1 MAKKGKIK
9 ISKVKRNNQTTNK
22 MRKKGQLKLQR
33 HRTHVQK
40 QKQPTQ
46 QPTVEYSSE
55 SEAESEDQFG
65 DMLDDE
71 EQQYLMSRLSK
82 QPTLLA
88 NIPENE
94 KPGKRSRKRKR
105 EKKEKFPKP
114 TVGGGSDSGAESAG
128 LSDSDSDVE
137 GKYEKEQAERPAKK
151 MRPLLPIKTK
161 EGLMERAEECE
172 DSESEQEEE
181 AQKPA
186 KSKQT
191 DKQSDDEDSESDSGM
206 DRTED
211 VEMAGDEEK
220 VVTAVELMAARRNK
234 LQHDK
239 LRIGALC
246 SSLLENPEKKL
257 KNLFPILYL
266 MEDRLKDGSLNLIS
280 VRKLATVSAF
290 EVFKDILPE
299 YMIRHQD
306 YSNIKLKKDTLALY
320 KYEKELLEFYKRY
333 LQRLEKAAGVLR
345 RKKGDTRK
353 VDEPTMSLALVSLR
367 CLCGLLEARP
377 QFNYATNIAQSV
389 VPHLD
394 CRDARA
400 RAAVTQCC
408 TNVFAEDTKGDIT
421 LIVVRLINQLV
432 KRRNERLDPSALDCL
447 LTLKIRDI
455 DMDAE
460 AEIKHKKKQ
469 EEKHKKRIVNL
480 SKKEKKRAKKLKEV
494 ERELLETQA
503 QESEMARRKQLTEVT
518 KTVFH
523 IYFRLLKTAPRSK
536 LLAAALNGLAK
547 FTHVINLEYYSD
559 LVAILARLISD
570 ELIGARERLLCVR
583 TVLAV
588 LAGAGDALNVDP
600 AKFHAYLYVCMLNS
614 HAGRTQPDSKIIL
627 ESVSQICAR
636 ARRVSAAVLQAFA
649 KRAATLAAQ
658 LPHHA
663 ALACVAL
670 LHRLAQQSKAVSTL
684 LEADS
689 EAGGSGRFDPALTSP
704 EHCNA
709 HATALYELSVLA
721 RHYHP
726 TVRGAATMLLKGT
739 LPPELNKMTPSQ
751 IFKAYDGSEMA
762 FKPSIPPPK
771 KGENQKKKISNAHAW
786 AQQSFKQMCESVENN
801 VSMVISNER

>member
-1 MAKKGKIK
+1 MA
-9 ISKVKRNNQTTNK
+9 
-22 MRKKGQLKLQR
+22 GQLKLQR

-40 QKQPTQ
+40 QKQPAQ

-114 TVGGGSDSGAESAG
+114 TVGGSDSGAESAE

-161 EGLMERAEECE
+161 EG
-172 DSESEQEEE
+172 Q
-181 AQKPA
+181 
-186 KSKQT
+186 QT
-191 DKQSDDEDSESDSGM
+191 QKQSEDEGSESDSGM
-206 DRTED
+206 EGTED
-211 VEMAGDEEK
+211 VEMPADEEK
-220 VVTAVELMAARRNK
+220 VVTAVELLAARRNK

-257 KNLFPILYL
+257 KNLYPILYL
-266 MEDRLKDGSLNLIS
+266 MEDRLKDGSLNLVS

-306 YSNIKLKKDTLALY
+306 YSNIKCK
-320 KYEKELLEFYKRY
+320 
-333 LQRLEKAAGVLR
+333 
-345 RKKGDTRK
+345 K
-353 VDEPTMSLALVSLR
+353 VDEHTMNLALVSLR
-367 CLCGLLEARP
+367 CMCGLLVARP
-377 QFNYATNIAQSV
+377 HFNYATNIAQSV
-389 VPHLD
+389 IPHLD
-394 CRDARA
+394 CKDDRA
-400 RAAVTQCC
+400 RSTVTECC
-408 TNVFAEDTKGDIT
+408 TNVFAEDNKGDIT

-460 AEIKHKKKQ
+460 AEIKNKKKQ

-503 QESEMARRKQLTEVT
+503 QESEMARRKQMTEVT

-600 AKFHAYLYVCMLNS
+600 AKFHAYLY
-614 HAGRTQPDSKIIL
+614 
-627 ESVSQICAR
+627 
-636 ARRVSAAVLQAFA
+636 
-649 KRAATLAAQ
+649 
-658 LPHHA
+658 
-663 ALACVAL
+663 
-670 LHRLAQQSKAVSTL
+670 QSKAVSTL

-689 EAGGSGRFDPALTSP
+689 EAGGSGRFDPTLPSP

-709 HATALYELSVLA
+709 HAAGLHELCVLA

-726 TVRGAATMLLKGT
+726 TVRSAATLLLKGS
-739 LPPELNKMTPSQ
+739 LPSELNKM
-751 IFKAYDGSEMA
+751 
-762 FKPSIPPPK
+762 
-771 KGENQKKKISNAHAW
+771 
-786 AQQSFKQMCESVENN
+786 
-801 VSMVISNER
+801 